1 MQLGGHGLELQAY
14 QEVRLSEP
22 YLFGQAP
29 QESSSLGVRGKPEE
43 DSSVSNH
50 SALKIEEGDSVSLVP
65 QAPDRHKCESF
76 LKDGNIILNLRFF
89 LQTRL

>member
-1 MQLGGHGLELQAY
+1 MGLRGQGLELQAY
-14 QEVRLSEP
+14 QEVRLTEP
-22 YLFGQAP
+22 YLSGQAP
-29 QESSSLGVRGKPEE
+29 QESSTLGVRGKPEE

-50 SALKIEEGDSVSLVP
+50 LAPKIEVGDSVLLVP

-76 LKDGNIILNLRFF
+76 LKDGNIILNLRLF